1 MIAFLKT
8 ITAFC
13 LFSMGA
19 YEDEDDGQAFVKIDF
34 CTITHGEDE
43 DNSLF
48 SIEVGDDHFHLEF
61 FFIEII

>member
-1 MIAFLKT
+1 
-8 ITAFC
+8 
-13 LFSMGA
+13 MGA

-61 FFIEII
+61 FFIEIII